1 MKTNITMTFD
11 RGMPTGTAQ
20 QKGETIKYRRN
31 KDGKLVPYIKHYQR
45 GNVKTAST
53 LFSYQLKK
61 YAPKKPI
68 EGPVRL
74 TMIFYFD
81 IKSPKKLWGTY
92 KTTRPDVD
100 NFYKQIADEM
110 TSCGYWC
117 DDSQV
122 VDLHLTKYYAE
133 KAEIHV
139 TIEEL
144 KGGLNDE

>member
-1 MKTNITMTFD
+1 MIQMYLKFD
-11 RGMPTGTAQ
+11 NGLPKQSAQ
-20 QKGETIKYRRN
+20 QKGETIKYKRAPN
-31 KDGKLVPYIKHYQR
+31 GKLVPYVHHYRKERIEAARNLFFYKIKR
-45 GNVKTAST
+45 
-53 LFSYQLKK
+53 

-92 KTTRPDVD
+92 KTTRPDVE
-100 NFYKQIADEM
+100 NFYKEIADVM

-122 VDLHLTKYYAE
+122 VDLRLTKYYAE
-133 KAEIHV
+133 KA
-139 TIEEL
+139 TIYIKVEEL
-144 KGGLNDE
+144 TNE

>member
-1 MKTNITMTFD
+1 MTIELYMRFEN
-11 RGMPTGTAQ
+11 GMPKGTAQ
-20 QKGETIKYRRN
+20 EKGETIKYRRN

-45 GNVKTAST
+45 GNVKAAST
-53 LFSYQLKK
+53 LFGYQLKK

-92 KTTRPDVD
+92 KTTRPDVE
-100 NFYKQIADEM
+100 NFYKEIADVM

-122 VDLHLTKYYAE
+122 VDLRLTKYYAE
-133 KAEIHV
+133 KA
-139 TIEEL
+139 TIYIKVEEL
-144 KGGLNDE
+144 DNEQ